1 MNVVILVVEGVADF
15 GLAALLETLNTANSL
30 RTELDNASPPWS
42 VRCVSFGAGVRSGYG
57 HLIPTVPLA
66 ECDGDA
72 DVMIVPAVAALEA
85 EALIGLVS
93 APESRAVLDLI
104 ACSRARGVHLAGA
117 CTGTFFLAEA
127 GVLDGQPATT
137 SWWLGPVFR
146 RRYPKAELDEGRTL
160 CRGDQVTTAGAS
172 LSHLDLALSLVQA
185 QSPALATLTS
195 RYMAVGNR
203 KSQAAHVIP
212 EVVARGNVLVA
223 DFERWVRTNLSE
235 PMRLADVSRM
245 LGASERGLQRAMQA
259 ELGKSPQEFV
269 HDIRLERAV
278 ELLRTTALTVDAVA
292 GRVGYQNASTLRTL
306 IRRRRGVTVAEIR
319 AARSAW

>member
-1 MNVVILVVEGVADF
+1 MNVAILVVDGVADF
-15 GLAALLETLNTANSL
+15 GLAALLETLHTANSL
-30 RTELDNASPPWS
+30 RAELDNAPPPWT
-42 VRCVSFGAGVRSGYG
+42 VRCVSLGADVRSGYG
-57 HLIPTVPLA
+57 HLIPTVPLGEFTGA
-66 ECDGDA
+66 A

-85 EALIGLVS
+85 DSLIRLVA
-93 APESRAVLDLI
+93 APESRATLELLE
-104 ACSRARGVHLAGA
+104 CSRASGVHLAAA

-146 RRYPKAELDEGRTL
+146 RRYPKAELDEARTL

-185 QSPALATLTS
+185 QSPALATLVA

-203 KSQAAHVIP
+203 KSQAVHAIP
-212 EVVARGNVLVA
+212 EVVARGNALVA
-223 DFERWVRTNLSE
+223 DFERWMRTHLSE
-235 PMRLADVSRM
+235 PVRLADVART
-245 LGASERGLQRAMQA
+245 LGATERGLQRAMQA

-269 HDIRLERAV
+269 HDIRLERAA
-278 ELLRTTALTVDAVA
+278 ELLRTTTLTVDAVA
-292 GRVGYQNASTLRTL
+292 ARVGYQNASTLRTL

-319 AARSAW
+319 AARSPW